1 MNRLSS
7 LVYVAGHQR
16 PDADAAVAAY
26 AAAMLRQ
33 RQDRRHRYQ
42 PILLGEANAQ
52 TRWLFARAGLALP
65 PVRADLRHT
74 VEEVMNRA
82 ARSVP
87 DTARLADALPLLQG
101 RHLSVVPVL
110 GEGGKVV
117 GILSNRLPQSQ
128 YFYHFNAED
137 FLGQLLDL
145 ADIVAAFHLRPL
157 NRVPPIPAAGTIRL
171 ATGGDFPLQRGDVVI
186 AGGDMGVMRLAAARN
201 AQAVIFADARL
212 ADARRWAR
220 GAAVP
225 AYFFPGSALALAS
238 GLSLAIPV
246 RKIMATEFVSAR
258 PGQRVDQVREVVAQ
272 TAYALPV
279 LDEGGRLAG
288 ILSRTEVIAPPLRP
302 LILVDHFE
310 RSQAVVGIEQAQVR
324 EIIDHHRVGNLETM
338 HPIRVD
344 CRPVGSTSTIIALQ
358 FEEAGLKP
366 SRAKALLLLGA
377 IISDTLLLTSP
388 TTTASD
394 RKIAR
399 ALARRAGVDLAA
411 FGREVLQRN
420 DELADGDPAALVE
433 KDLKEFVHGGCRL
446 AAAQIE
452 TTDLALLTPARRAAL
467 ALALEQAR
475 GRLGCALAALIVTDV
490 VRSESRL
497 LIADPNVARQTW
509 LLEGADPGEG
519 RLHPG
524 MVSRKKQLL
533 PLLLGRL
540 DSFRD

>member
-1 MNRLSS
+1 M
-7 LVYVAGHQR
+7 
-16 PDADAAVAAY
+16 
-26 AAAMLRQ
+26 MRQ
-33 RQDRRHRYQ
+33 RLDRRHCYQ

-52 TRWLFARAGLALP
+52 TRWLFERAGVALP

-74 VEEVMNRA
+74 VAEVMNRA
-82 ARSVP
+82 PRTVP
-87 DTARLADALPLLQG
+87 DSARLADALPLLQG
-101 RHLSVVPVL
+101 RHHSVVPVL
-110 GEGGKVV
+110 GEQGRVV

-145 ADIVAAFHLRPL
+145 ADIVAAFRLRPL
-157 NRVPPIPAAGTIRL
+157 NRVPPRPAAGTIRL

-186 AGGDMGVMRLAAARN
+186 AGGDEAVLGLAAARG
-201 AQAVIFADARL
+201 AQAVIFADDRL
-212 ADARRWAR
+212 ADAQRRAR

-246 RKIMATEFVSAR
+246 RKIMATEFVSVR
-258 PGQRVDQVREVVAQ
+258 PGQRVDQVREMVAQ

-279 LDEGGRLAG
+279 LESDGSLAG
-288 ILSRTEVIAPPLRP
+288 LLSRTEVIAPPPRP

-310 RSQAVVGIEQAQVR
+310 RTQTVLGIEQAQVR

-344 CRPVGSTSTIIALQ
+344 CRPVGSTSTIIACQ
-358 FEEAGLKP
+358 YDEAGLKP

-377 IISDTLLLTSP
+377 IVSDTLLLTSP
-388 TTTASD
+388 TTTATD
-394 RKIAR
+394 RRVAR
-399 ALARRAGVDLAA
+399 VLARRAGVELAE

-420 DELADGDPAALVE
+420 DELADGAPAALVE

-467 ALALEQAR
+467 AAALEQAR

-490 VRSESRL
+490 VRGESRL
-497 LIADPNVARQTW
+497 LIADPNAARQAW
-509 LLEGADPGEG
+509 LLEGADAREG

-533 PLLLGRL
+533 PLLLSRL